1 MQAFSHADLHFAR
14 HMQAKRQAD
23 EQRKAAEP
31 KASAPAKSE
40 PKNWR
45 QKYLRKLNLSK
56 TDDDKT
62 LRRAQS
68 CSAPIAIPSD
78 LERKSSGLWWEDD
91 RRSSPIV
98 FNRDDEN
105 AQVVDE
111 WDLGLDDEKPYRA
124 STGSAMPPF
133 VPPHELVKKESKH
146 TPGNFRK
153 NVVVWM

>member
-91 RRSSPIV
+91 RL
-98 FNRDDEN
+98 
-105 AQVVDE
+105 VDE
-111 WDLGLDDEKPYRA
+111 WDLGLDDDKPYRA
-124 STGSAMPPF
+124 STGSAMPPRAPF
-133 VPPHELVKKESKH
+133 VPPHELVKKETKH